1 MSVQIRPI
9 SADEI
14 EAFLGA
20 ISIPFGFDA
29 TPEALARFRD
39 VFEIERMQAAVDGRQ
54 IVATFGALTTQMT
67 VPGNILP
74 LAATTVVTVLPT
86 HRRQGIFRNLMTDH
100 LAELHQKKEPLAA
113 LWASESSIYG
123 RFGYGPAS
131 EKSVVKLEKPYA
143 QMQEPVEIAGTM
155 RLVDRAEAQQLFP
168 AIYEAVAPHRPGMLT
183 RSENWWKSRVL
194 RDPEY
199 MRRGA
204 TAHRRVLHVRDGR
217 PVGYLIYRTR
227 ADLQR
232 GGSEVQVIELF
243 GIDVAA
249 EESLWQFVFGID
261 LTTTIDHWN
270 QPVDDPLRWWLEQP
284 RRLERKIEDGIW
296 LRVIDVA
303 AALAGRKYSSPGSL
317 VLRVRDEHC
326 PWNNGVW
333 QLEVDGDGTAR
344 CRASNAEPELEL
356 TAYALGMVYL
366 GGHRFAALA
375 KAGLITGSSEAI
387 RLADVLFS
395 WEPLPFCPDFF

>member
-1 MSVQIRPI
+1 MSVHIRPI
-9 SADEI
+9 SVDEI
-14 EAFLGA
+14 EAFLVA
-20 ISIPFGFDA
+20 ISIPFGFDV

-39 VFEIERMQAAVDGRQ
+39 VFEIERMQAAVDGEQ

-67 VPGNILP
+67 VPGSILP

-86 HRRQGIFRNLMTDH
+86 HRRRGIFRNLMTAH
-100 LAELHQKKEPLAA
+100 LAELHQRNEPLAA

-123 RFGYGPAS
+123 RFGYGPAC

-143 QMQEPVEIAGTM
+143 QMHEPVEVAGTM
-155 RLVDRAEAQQLFP
+155 RLVERAEAQQLFP
-168 AIYEAVAPHRPGMLT
+168 SIYEAVARHRPGMLT
-183 RSENWWKSRVL
+183 RSENWWKNRVF
-194 RDPEY
+194 RDTES

-204 TAHRRVLHVRDGR
+204 TTHRRVLHVRDGR

-249 EESLWQFVFGID
+249 EKSLWQFVFGID

-296 LRVIDVA
+296 LRVVDVA
-303 AALAGRKYSSPGSL
+303 AALAGRIYSCPGSL
-317 VLRVRDEHC
+317 LLNVRDEHC

-333 QLEVDGDGTAR
+333 HLEVNDDRTAR
-344 CRASNAEPELEL
+344 CRSSNAEPQLEL
-356 TAYALGMVYL
+356 SPDALGMVYL
-366 GGHRFAALA
+366 GGHRFTTLA
-375 KAGLITGSSEAI
+375 KSGLITGSSDSL
-387 RLADVLFS
+387 RRADALFS

>member
-1 MSVQIRPI
+1 
-9 SADEI
+9 
-14 EAFLGA
+14 
-20 ISIPFGFDA
+20 
-29 TPEALARFRD
+29 
-39 VFEIERMQAAVDGRQ
+39 
-54 IVATFGALTTQMT
+54 MT
-67 VPGNILP
+67 VPGSILP

-86 HRRQGIFRNLMTDH
+86 HRRRGIFRNLMTAH
-100 LAELHQKKEPLAA
+100 LAELHQRNEPLAA

-123 RFGYGPAS
+123 RFGYGPAC

-143 QMQEPVEIAGTM
+143 QMHEPVEVAGTM
-155 RLVDRAEAQQLFP
+155 RLVERAEAQQLFP
-168 AIYEAVAPHRPGMLT
+168 SIYEAVARHRPGMLT
-183 RSENWWKSRVL
+183 RSENWWKNRVF
-194 RDPEY
+194 RDTES

-204 TAHRRVLHVRDGR
+204 TTHRRVLHVRDGR

-249 EESLWQFVFGID
+249 EKSLWQFVFGID

-296 LRVIDVA
+296 LRVVDVA
-303 AALAGRKYSSPGSL
+303 AALAGRIYSCPGSL
-317 VLRVRDEHC
+317 LLNVRDEHC

-333 QLEVDGDGTAR
+333 HLEVNDDRTAR
-344 CRASNAEPELEL
+344 CRSSNAEPQLEL
-356 TAYALGMVYL
+356 SPDALGMVYL
-366 GGHRFAALA
+366 GGHRFTTLA
-375 KAGLITGSSEAI
+375 KSGLITGSSDSL
-387 RLADVLFS
+387 RRADALFS